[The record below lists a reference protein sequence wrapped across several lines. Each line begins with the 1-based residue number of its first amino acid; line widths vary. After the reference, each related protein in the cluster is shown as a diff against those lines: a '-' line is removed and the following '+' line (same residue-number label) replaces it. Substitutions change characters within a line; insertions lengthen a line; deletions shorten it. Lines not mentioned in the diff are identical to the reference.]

1 MTQSES
7 EGGTCMRQ
15 MTLRDI
21 PDEIEMIA
29 RNEAN
34 RQGISLNKAFLTLL
48 RKGTQSFKVQ
58 NITSADT
65 VSLNRFSRF
74 CGVWTEDDAV
84 EFDTALQEQRNIDKE
99 AWE

>member
-1 MTQSES
+1 
-7 EGGTCMRQ
+7 MRQ

-48 RKGTQSFKVQ
+48 RRSTQQ
-58 NITSADT
+58 NTAQLSSADKKRN
-65 VSLNRFSRF
+65 SRFSRF
-74 CGVWTEDDAV
+74 CGVWSDTEAA
-84 EFDTALQEQRNIDKE
+84 EFDKVLLEQRVIDNE
-99 AWE
+99 AWQ